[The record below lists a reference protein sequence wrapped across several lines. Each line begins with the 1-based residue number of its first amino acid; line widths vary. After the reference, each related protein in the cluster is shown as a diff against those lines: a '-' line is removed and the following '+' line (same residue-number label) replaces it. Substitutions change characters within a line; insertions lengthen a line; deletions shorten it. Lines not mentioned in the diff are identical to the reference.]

1 MAMFIAMR
9 IIDGAI
15 DYDTIFGFKIYQR
28 YRPEVDKILI
38 ERGHGDLVHSE

>member
-15 DYDTIFGFKIYQR
+15 DYDTIFGFKNYQR

-38 ERGHGDLVHSE
+38 ERGHGDLVHGE